1 MKLLVFFLTI
11 SSSLALPPF
20 KEARKIL
27 SSAEMNER
35 EALTREIWKEGSNAI
50 PLLKQLS
57 QEENPEVFRRA
68 YFVLQRLRMGLGPAS
83 TPELLQLAEAVGQS
97 TPENRSTRLAEL
109 IEHPGGVKAAM
120 IFLDGWAED
129 PRMPAKHIFK
139 LGEVFTSAILERR
152 TSWREFL
159 SSNLGARCRGVIIA
173 ALSWEDLP
181 MKAQMMAILARKQT
195 QEVFEMAIT
204 CPNQIAVEG
213 YVEMAR
219 MATIGGDLQLALHIL
234 GAGLDQ
240 DTNPDLA
247 RSIAFL
253 EVGGQVAPLAY
264 EGNWKLQ
271 LDIFRARARKDSPAI
286 LALSEELE
294 DDLVLAYES
303 NLIAGALTLPSNPD
317 GIEFPGIA
325 SLEIIH
331 ESLSDPPG
339 EPDIEALTSS
349 VLIEWSELARTL
361 LLLAHPLE
369 AAERMASEDQT
380 ITATGLLWR
389 TQLREMATELAETE
403 LANQDDKL
411 HSRIRLTLAS
421 LHLNDG
427 NLDKA
432 RVYFE
437 PVIKKGVRL
446 DARRSSALKLG
457 LKLFS
462 KEDLM
467 PLASGLLA
475 DHAYQRASSIA
486 GLLPYPYKVATYWYE
501 HFLKEHPDQA
511 PLDILKKV
519 EDFLARDQKSARK
532 IIEKEIISTKGRL
545 LPTDAL
551 YQQALY
557 LRISGALKIIEDA
570 AWYQLSIQDLL
581 SIIRD
586 ESWAA
591 KIRRQALVTALQID
605 PANSVLHWFD
615 QNLNDR
621 AIPVDLHLPTLATPG
636 LTLQLGAL
644 TRKRETIA
652 LAAELADLRDFQGLR
667 CLSILATSLL
677 NDDKPGEAARLFQ
690 TLLCGEIAA
699 GTQPATSIQPSLD
712 NLANYFEARKQSST
726 TLDEA
731 ATWTQRL
738 NQIGRN

>member
-1 MKLLVFFLTI
+1 MKPLVFFLTI
-11 SSSLALPPF
+11 SSSLALPPL
-20 KEARKIL
+20 KEAREIL

-35 EALTREIWKEGSNAI
+35 EALTRKIWKEGRNAI
-50 PLLKQLS
+50 PLLEQLS

-97 TPENRSTRLAEL
+97 TPENRSARLAEL
-109 IEHPGGVKAAM
+109 LEHPEGAKAAM
-120 IFLDGWAED
+120 IFLDGWADD
-129 PRMPAKHIFK
+129 PRMPAEHIFK
-139 LGEVFTSAILERR
+139 LGEVFTSAILESR

-159 SSNLGARCRGVIIA
+159 SSDLGARCRGIIIA

-181 MKAQMMAILARKQT
+181 MKSQMMAVLARKQT
-195 QEVFEMAIT
+195 KEVFEMAIT

-219 MATIGGDLQLALHIL
+219 MATIGGDLPLALRIL

-264 EGNWKLQ
+264 EGDWKLQ
-271 LDIFRARARKDSPAI
+271 LDLFRARARRDSPAI
-286 LALSEELE
+286 LALSAELE
-294 DDLVLAYES
+294 DDLLLAYES
-303 NLIAGALTLPSNPD
+303 NLIAGALALPSNPD
-317 GIEFPGIA
+317 GIEFPEFA
-325 SLEIIH
+325 SLEVIH

-349 VLIEWSELARTL
+349 VLIDWSELARTL

-369 AAERMASEDQT
+369 AAERMASENQT

-389 TQLREMATELAETE
+389 TQLRERAIGLAEAE
-403 LANQDDKL
+403 LANQNDKL

-421 LHLNDG
+421 LHLDDG
-427 NLDKA
+427 DLDKA
-432 RVYFE
+432 RGYFE
-437 PVIKKGVRL
+437 PLIEKGVRL

-457 LKLFS
+457 SKLFS

-486 GLLPYPYKVATYWYE
+486 GLLPYPYKVSTYWYE

-511 PLDILKKV
+511 PLPILKKV
-519 EDFLARDQKSARK
+519 EDFLSGDQKNARQ
-532 IIEKEIISTKGRL
+532 IIEKEIASTKSRL

-557 LRISGALKIIEDA
+557 LRTSGVLRIIEDA

-581 SIIRD
+581 VVIRD
-586 ESWAA
+586 ETWPAE
-591 KIRRQALVTALQID
+591 IRRQALVTALQID

-615 QNLNDR
+615 QDLNDR
-621 AIPVDLHLPTLATPG
+621 AIPVDLHLPTLASPG
-636 LTLQLGAL
+636 LTLQLGVL
-644 TRKRETIA
+644 TGKRKTIA

-667 CLSILATSLL
+667 CLSILASSLL
-677 NDDKPGEAARLFQ
+677 KNDNPGEAARLLQ

-712 NLANYFEARKQSST
+712 NLANYFEARKQSSMT
-726 TLDEA
+726 PDEA
-731 ATWTQRL
+731 VIWIDRL
-738 NQIGRN
+738 NRIGRN